1 MYTIVDI
8 ETTGN
13 GYTGMKITEISIF
26 KHDGK
31 KVVDEYTTLVNP
43 ECNIPP
49 FITNLTGITNA
60 MVNHA
65 PKFYEIA
72 KKVEEITKETIF
84 VAHSVN
90 FDYNIIKNEFKEL
103 GFSFNRKKLCTVRLS
118 RKLIPGLK
126 SYSLGVLCKSRG
138 IEIVGRH
145 RARGDAEATT
155 ILFEQLLAL
164 DVDEKVFQSFL
175 NARSRQGTLPPL
187 LPKEV
192 FDKLPETEGVYY
204 FKNLEKSIVYVG
216 KAINIKKRVLSH
228 FYDKAK
234 KEITMCMET
243 SDIAYTET
251 GSELLA
257 LLLESAEIK
266 SLYPKYNRAQRR
278 SRESLAIFSYEDS
291 DGIIHLGYNTIKM
304 VAKPIIKFYNAT
316 ECRVFLEQLCKEF
329 ELCPKYCHLQ
339 TNVSS
344 CFHYQ
349 IKECKGICRGEEK
362 VEMYNERV
370 QKAIIS
376 LQYKTE
382 SFIIKERGRNK
393 KEHAYVL
400 VENGIYKGFGYT
412 KNQHIEKHPKQYM
425 GNLQGQKD
433 NRDIR
438 RILNGYFKK
447 NGGNVISIDGN
458 DVTQTL
464 QVHTDV
470 DKSKLSQ
477 LVIEF

>member
-13 GYTGMKITEISIF
+13 GYTGMRITEISIF
-26 KHDGK
+26 KHNGE

-60 MVNHA
+60 MVSNA

-72 KKVEEITKETIF
+72 KKVEEITKDTIF
-84 VAHSVN
+84 VAHNVN
-90 FDYNIIKNEFKEL
+90 FDYNGIQKEFKEL
-103 GFSFNRKKLCTVRLS
+103 GFGFNRKKLCTVRLS

-164 DVDEKVFQSFL
+164 DTDEKVFQSFL
-175 NARSRQGTLPPL
+175 NPRSRQATLPPL

-192 FDKLPETEGVYY
+192 FDNLPETEGVYY
-204 FKNLEKSIVYVG
+204 FKNLEKDIIYVG

-243 SDIAYTET
+243 ADITYAET
-251 GSELLA
+251 GNELLA
-257 LLLESAEIK
+257 LLFESAEIK
-266 SLYPKYNRAQRR
+266 TLYPKYNRAQRR
-278 SRESLAIFSYEDS
+278 SRESLAIFTYEDAS
-291 DGIIHLGYNTIKM
+291 GIMHLAFNTIKM
-304 VAKPIIKFYNAT
+304 VTNPIMKFYNAT
-316 ECRVFLEQLCKEF
+316 ECRIFLEQLCKEY

-339 TNVSS
+339 TNVAS

-349 IKECKGICRGEEK
+349 IKECKGICRGEE
-362 VEMYNERV
+362 EIGLYNERV
-370 QKAIIS
+370 QKAITS
-376 LQYKTE
+376 LQYKTD
-382 SFIIKERGRNK
+382 SFLIKEKGRTK
-393 KEHAYVL
+393 KEVAFVL
-400 VENGIYKGFGYT
+400 VENGIYKGFGYST
-412 KNQHIEKHPKQYM
+412 DQTIENNPKQYLAA
-425 GNLQGQKD
+425 LQGQKD

-438 RILNGYFKK
+438 RILNGYLKK
-447 NGGNVISIDGN
+447 NGENVVVINENTTTVSIN
-458 DVTQTL
+458 TITRESM
-464 QVHTDV
+464 TN
-470 DKSKLSQ
+470 Q
-477 LVIEF
+477 LLIDF